1 MVGTCLGQPQEKAIP
16 MTTCVFIQLRCTPGT
31 TYRVAEDIALR
42 EIHSELHSTSGEY
55 DLLMKLYIPEGQDV
69 GKYIN
74 ENLLVI
80 DGIERSL
87 TTLTFKAF

>member
-1 MVGTCLGQPQEKAIP
+1 MSS
-16 MTTCVFIQLRCTPGT
+16 CVFVQLRCRPGT
-31 TYRVAEDIALR
+31 TYDVAEEIILR
-42 EIHSELHSTSGEY
+42 EIHSELYSTSGEH
-55 DLLMKLYIPEGQDV
+55 DLLLKLYIPSDKDI

-74 ENLLVI
+74 DHLLDI

>member
-1 MVGTCLGQPQEKAIP
+1 MS
-16 MTTCVFIQLRCTPGT
+16 TCVFIQLRCKPGK
-31 TYRVAEDIALR
+31 TYQVADDIALR
-42 EIHSELHSTSGEY
+42 EIHSELHSTSGES

-74 ENLLVI
+74 DHLLDI
-80 DGIERSL
+80 PGIERSL